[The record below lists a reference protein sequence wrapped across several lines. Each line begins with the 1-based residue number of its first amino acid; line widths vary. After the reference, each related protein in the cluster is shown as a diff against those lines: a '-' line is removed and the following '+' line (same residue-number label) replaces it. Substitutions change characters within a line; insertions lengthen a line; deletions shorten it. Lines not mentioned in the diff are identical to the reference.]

1 LPFSLDAAAEAAI
14 LAGARGGADGRE
26 RAFDELFRA
35 LREPVL
41 ALALHLT
48 GRRADAED
56 ALQEA
61 FLDVHRA
68 LDRFRGEARLS
79 TWVYRIAVRA
89 AIRVRA
95 RRREAGH
102 LAGARERGQERGA
115 GSAHPPSGA
124 EPSTGGEADAHAR
137 IEAGRV
143 AAALDRLPAE
153 QRAVLSLFAL
163 GGLGHREI
171 AGILGVPEG
180 TVWSRLHAARRAL
193 AVETG
198 RAPARG

>member
-14 LAGARGGADGRE
+14 LAGSRGAAAERA

-41 ALALHLT
+41 SLALHLT
-48 GRRADAED
+48 GRRPDAED

-79 TWVYRIAVRA
+79 TWVYRIALRA

-95 RRREAGH
+95 RRREE
-102 LAGARERGQERGA
+102 ARSGA
-115 GSAHPPSGA
+115 GRPQGDPSAAGGEVEGPG
-124 EPSTGGEADAHAR
+124 TGGEADMLAR
-137 IEAGRV
+137 LEAGRV

-163 GGLGHREI
+163 RGLGHREI
-171 AGILGVPEG
+171 AEILGVPEG
-180 TVWSRLHAARRAL
+180 TVWSRLHAARRRL
-193 AVETG
+193 AAEVG
-198 RAPARG
+198 RAPP